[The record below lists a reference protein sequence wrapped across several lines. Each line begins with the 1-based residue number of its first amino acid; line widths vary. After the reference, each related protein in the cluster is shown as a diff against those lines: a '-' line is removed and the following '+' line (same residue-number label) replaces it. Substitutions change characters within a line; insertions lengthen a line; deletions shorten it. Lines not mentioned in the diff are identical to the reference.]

1 MPELKKLLADGRR
14 YIWAALFIFVVGAFL
29 GYVYHGP
36 FGEAI
41 APFMENLRELAKRIE
56 AVNSPLYMSWLIFQ
70 NNLVASLTLLILG
83 TVLFVIP
90 IFSLFING
98 VAVGYV
104 LAITSLQEGVSP
116 FSMFLFGILPHGL
129 LELPAV
135 FLAGGIGMFFGLRLL
150 YWLFGSG
157 QFLAHLFGGMEQS
170 VGEFWQ
176 EKSLPALGQRARGAV
191 RLVLVVA
198 VMLLGAAV
206 IESFITPV
214 LLFLFVY

>member
-1 MPELKKLLADGRR
+1 MPELKILLADGRR

-29 GYVYHGP
+29 GYVYHGI
-36 FGEAI
+36 FGQAI
-41 APFMENLRELAKRIE
+41 APFMENLKELVKRIE
-56 AVNSPLYMSWLIFQ
+56 TVNSPLYMSWLIFQ
-70 NNLVASLTLLILG
+70 NNLVASLTLLVLG

-104 LAITSLQEGVSP
+104 LALSSLEEGISP
-116 FSMFLFGILPHGL
+116 FLMLLFGILPHGL

-135 FLAGGIGMFFGLRLL
+135 FLAGGIGMFFGIRLL

-157 QFLAHLFGGMEQS
+157 QFLAHLFGGMRQS
-170 VGEFWQ
+170 VGEFWR
-176 EKSLPALGQRARGAV
+176 EKTLPALRQRVTGAV
-191 RLVLVVA
+191 RLVLVVM
-198 VMLLGAAV
+198 VMLFGAAL

-214 LLFLFVY
+214 LLYLFVY